1 MATEYCWYF
10 DDGTSVVTVTGYD
23 NGHTQSHV
31 FHSHG
36 TYHVNV
42 TVTNAAGSSQ
52 AFTDVTVVGEF
63 SSCCRAREH
72 FHRLHP
78 ANHRWLRFN

>member
-1 MATEYCWYF
+1 MATEYRWYF

-52 AFTDVTVVGEF
+52 AFADVTVVGEF
-63 SSCCRAREH
+63 SLLLLPCQRA
-72 FHRLHP
+72 LSQAAP
-78 ANHRWLRFN
+78 SKP